1 MPWHFKGNTSN
12 NYKKLYN
19 FGELQKL
26 GFLLLAKNPPHE
38 FVLGIVGKFW
48 GLTPKTVNLT
58 PADFKGYQK
67 KGMAKVGVNFSISQV
82 SKNLYRIATETRI
95 FCLDQTAKNKFRAY
109 WTIVRPFSGLIRREW
124 LRLIRTCAEVEK

>member
-1 MPWHFKGNTSN
+1 
-12 NYKKLYN
+12 
-19 FGELQKL
+19 L